1 MFPHTYIARYENPIG
16 SASDWVSCYNECM
29 IRHRIQA
36 LSTTTPAQL
45 TIEDVVQSANTLVVQ
60 NINEVG
66 FIYLGTSS
74 VSSSNYG
81 YKLYPGQGFTI
92 ELSSYTRM
100 YAVSS
105 NGNMSAAVM
114 VVERAI

>member
-1 MFPHTYIARYENPIG
+1 
-16 SASDWVSCYNECM
+16 M
-29 IRHRIQA
+29 IRHRLQA
-36 LSTTTPAQL
+36 LSTSTPAQL
-45 TIEDVVQSANTLVVQ
+45 TIDDEVQSANTLVVQ
-60 NINEVG
+60 NINDNG

-92 ELSSYTRM
+92 ELSSYTRV

-105 NGNMSAAVM
+105 GSGMSAAVM
-114 VVERAI
+114 VIERAI

>member
-1 MFPHTYIARYENPIG
+1 
-16 SASDWVSCYNECM
+16 M

-45 TIEDVVQSANTLVVQ
+45 TIEDTVQSANTLVVQ
-60 NINEVG
+60 NVNDSG
-66 FIYLGTSS
+66 FIYIGTSS

-81 YKLYPGQGFTI
+81 YKIYPGQGFTV

-105 NGNMSAAVM
+105 GSGMSAAVM
-114 VVERAI
+114 VIERAI